1 MITNKSLEELE
12 YSLRRIY
19 NHDYPLVTALD
30 NNDVP
35 IPNAYRTT
43 FEYVLNADL
52 LKWFRS
58 DRINIKE
65 LERIVGELEKWRLKI
80 EDPDKVARLAGDR
93 IYAELKAV
101 STEQENQ
108 KRIERL
114 NRVFPLLLKFDLKPN
129 LYKSQNLYFLISRQM
144 MQQDGHSEAWI
155 KEFNL
160 LGENLRVKVDTLR

>member
-1 MITNKSLEELE
+1 
-12 YSLRRIY
+12 
-19 NHDYPLVTALD
+19 
-30 NNDVP
+30 
-35 IPNAYRTT
+35 
-43 FEYVLNADL
+43 
-52 LKWFRS
+52 
-58 DRINIKE
+58 
-65 LERIVGELEKWRLKI
+65 
-80 EDPDKVARLAGDR
+80 VARLAGDR

-129 LYKSQNLYFLISRQM
+129 LYKSQNLYFLISRQI